1 MKKQSSAAEYS
12 IVWVLLKS
20 NPYKWY
26 KALFYKNGKKN
37 VFCRCG
43 IDLTD
48 AVVDWMFPSKSEL
61 EKDCHTKP
69 FVNIKH
75 ASGE

>member
-1 MKKQSSAAEYS
+1 MKKQGSAAAYS

-20 NPYKWY
+20 KPYKWY

-37 VFCRCG
+37 VFCHCG

-48 AVVDWMFPSKSEL
+48 EVADWMLLSKSEI
-61 EKDCHTKP
+61 EMDCSTKP
-69 FVNIKH
+69 FVNIT
-75 ASGE
+75 

>member
-1 MKKQSSAAEYS
+1 MKKQGSAAAYS

-20 NPYKWY
+20 KPYKWY
-26 KALFYKNGKKN
+26 KALFYKNGKKI

-48 AVVDWMFPSKSEL
+48 EVADWMLLSKSEI
-61 EKDCHTKP
+61 EMDCSTKP
-69 FVNIKH
+69 FVNIT
-75 ASGE
+75 

>member
-1 MKKQSSAAEYS
+1 MQKQGSPADCS

-20 NPYKWY
+20 KPYIWY

-48 AVVDWMFPSKSEL
+48 DVADWMLLSKSEP
-61 EKDCHTKP
+61 EMDCSTKP
-69 FVNIKH
+69 FVNIT
-75 ASGE
+75 